1 MDVSALIQCMRTR
14 KEHFQPLKKVTVVWE
29 KDPEAVV
36 KDEVESLR
44 EFAGELVHRVGEA
57 PKLFWR
63 GDECD

>member
-57 PKLFWR
+57 PKLFWG